1 MYIFYRMMYHLC
13 SGLPGWIVSCAVC
26 KTTLAKAA
34 QNDESG
40 CHGAWLIFHPYPTG
54 ILIPS
59 KWGSSE
65 KEHNR
70 TLRKGKTQSFKT
82 EQNLLKEKNE
92 DNKRAKNSSALSRV
106 EVLILSLRRWKKWE
120 AIYCYADL

>member
-1 MYIFYRMMYHLC
+1 MYHFC
-13 SGLPGWIVSCAVC
+13 SGLLGWIVSCAVC
-26 KTTLAKAA
+26 KTTPAKAA

-70 TLRKGKTQSFKT
+70 TLRKGKTQPFRT
-82 EQNLLKEKNE
+82 EQNPLKEKK
-92 DNKRAKNSSALSRV
+92 NKTTSTQKNTSALSRV
-106 EVLILSLRRWKKWE
+106 EVLILSLRRPKKWE
-120 AIYCYADL
+120 AIHCYADL